1 VLLLSAPGDRKYR
14 IPRMDPLEI
23 TEMVISDGP
32 SNRGFTLSM
41 RNVKMYGLKDAIL
54 QKTE

>member
-1 VLLLSAPGDRKYR
+1 
-14 IPRMDPLEI
+14 MDPLEI

-32 SNRGFTLSM
+32 SNSGFNLAL
-41 RNVKMYGLKDAIL
+41 RNVKMYGLKNAVI